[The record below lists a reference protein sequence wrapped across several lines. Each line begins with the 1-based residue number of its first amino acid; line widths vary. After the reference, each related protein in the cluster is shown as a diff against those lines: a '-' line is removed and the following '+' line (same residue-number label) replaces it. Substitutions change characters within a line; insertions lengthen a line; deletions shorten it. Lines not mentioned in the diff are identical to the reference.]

1 MRLNSYITEKRKNN
15 IIVVD
20 VQPSYKNYISFP
32 MREFCEFLN
41 GCNDILY
48 FYNGVEIGLD
58 NESQVKRYLYENG
71 FDKWK
76 MKDVTFVDKGYGF
89 FRSWMDM
96 DIDVSIIKKAI
107 RYMMSMKVND
117 SRDIDVEDWLREI
130 PDLDYYSFS
139 DDPIYLPDISI
150 SVLKSYSG
158 SYIVGGGKNECLKE
172 MLILLS
178 VFNIHTI
185 QVSKFI
191 Y

>member
-1 MRLNSYITEKRKNN
+1 MRLKSFITEKRKNN

-48 FYNGVEIGLD
+48 FYNGLELTAD
-58 NESQVKRYLYENG
+58 SESQVRRYLYENG

-76 MKDVTFVDKGYGF
+76 MKDVTFIEKGYGF

-96 DIDVSIIKKAI
+96 GIDESIIKKAI
-107 RYMMSMKVND
+107 RYMMAQRKND

-130 PDLDYYSFS
+130 PDLDDYSFS
-139 DDPIYLPDISI
+139 DDPIYLPDIPI

-172 MLILLS
+172 MHILLS
-178 VFNIHTI
+178 VFNIHVV
-185 QVSKFI
+185 QVSRFV